1 MSLRDRLGWPTFDDP
16 GVPAE
21 RRHQVGL
28 LNRWIAAMRRQKPR
42 PARDRQSYT
51 VVEGLLSREG
61 PRQRVVKLE

>member
-1 MSLRDRLGWPTFDDP
+1 MSLRTLLPWPAFDAP

-42 PARDRQSYT
+42 PARDRHSVT
-51 VVEGLLSREG
+51 VVSGLFSRDT
-61 PRQRVVKLE
+61 PRVEVRDL